1 MCSIAKDDCYFKPVT
16 TEGNQSS
23 ILQGNS
29 GRQCRPGLSVTLI
42 KGRESWGTYSPPPHP
57 SLVESCSTG
66 ISPSTSSLPHT
77 QAKHVPHSQQAV
89 HCHSKLTSGCGV
101 NARALATALTGP
113 SPVRSPEPFA
123 EPSFPFIKL
132 ESMPVACLLEPWLVN
147 VFLHCSPSW
156 LPADLASLYS
166 AVHFPQWIGFTH
178 LHFPRRQCS
187 SSQVVT
193 KWPAHG
199 PPAAGSLVGPKFSH
213 THRHGVCAGT
223 MADLPNEVGE
233 RHSCLD
239 SCPCPISLWVFACCS
254 SIQNL
259 GDMELSICSGGS

>member
-1 MCSIAKDDCYFKPVT
+1 MCSIAKYNCYFKPVT

-42 KGRESWGTYSPPPHP
+42 KGRESWGTYSPPPSP

-66 ISPSTSSLPHT
+66 ISSSTSSLPHT
-77 QAKHVPHSQQAV
+77 QVKHVPHSQQAV

-147 VFLHCSPSW
+147 VFLH
-156 LPADLASLYS
+156 
-166 AVHFPQWIGFTH
+166 
-178 LHFPRRQCS
+178 
-187 SSQVVT
+187 
-193 KWPAHG
+193 
-199 PPAAGSLVGPKFSH
+199 
-213 THRHGVCAGT
+213 
-223 MADLPNEVGE
+223 
-233 RHSCLD
+233 
-239 SCPCPISLWVFACCS
+239 
-254 SIQNL
+254 
-259 GDMELSICSGGS
+259 